1 MYTPAADGRELKLCT
16 DLKNKKKCVDNV
28 KRTHWVKREASVRRR
43 GSRRARNL
51 YEEGGVRVVNEGD
64 HGSHVQKH
72 IQSKAVDSV
81 SPGTKEK
88 KKNRRN

>member
-1 MYTPAADGRELKLCT
+1 M
-16 DLKNKKKCVDNV
+16 
-28 KRTHWVKREASVRRR
+28 KREASVRRR

-51 YEEGGVRVVNEGD
+51 CEEGGVRAVNEGD

-88 KKNRRN
+88 KKIGETRGANHPHHMAGGVASHPTLTPLCELLAAQFC